1 MIELTLVMKGT
12 PEAYRTLEE
21 LREEGYNATVLT
33 TESLHHAL
41 EYNPGDHNFITLRHL
56 EQQGNLESVLCVFL
70 LKEEEVEQVSAILR
84 EEMTSAADLSV
95 ALEVDMHTGKNW
107 YEAK

>member
-70 LKEEEVEQVSAILR
+70 LKEEEVEQVKRVIR
-84 EEMTSAADLSV
+84 EYTHDFQKIKGFMYSRPID
-95 ALEVDMHTGKNW
+95 D
-107 YEAK
+107 YEGSI